1 VQWDHGG
8 DILPYPTGVL
18 NRFYIALDPTAA
30 AAAAAQDVPNESL
43 SLSLIEEEPSEAP
56 SALASPIATLQS
68 PSSSSDYAVGK
79 RKGAT
84 LLPGCASPTKKPAAS
99 ARQGSRE
106 KKERKKPDKTAAA
119 STEQPPEDA
128 AQVLEM
134 MAEEE
139 EEEEEEE
146 GDTSGVSDTIVLL
159 IDGKWKKVALVP
171 RGNSNEQ
178 ASVHS
183 ALIAAAD
190 LFFLLVPSQSKGKDD
205 VVEAQIEAHMKEG
218 GEEEEEEEEEEEMS
232 EEAVE
237 KDASSFMSFLEQA
250 MSSSIYVASLAHVS
264 LCLPPSLP
272 LSHSLTLSLTHSHTH
287 TLSLSLYFSDSLSSS
302 RFSLSRTPSE
312 CLSLY
317 ISIHR
322 SINIVCGLAL
332 LVYEALSY
340 WCMRP

>member
-8 DILPYPTGVL
+8 EILPYPTGVL

-56 SALASPIATLQS
+56 SALASPIAALES

-106 KKERKKPDKTAAA
+106 KKERKKPDNTAAA

-128 AQVLEM
+128 AQVEM

-139 EEEEEEE
+139 EEEEDEEE
-146 GDTSGVSDTIVLL
+146 EEEEEQDTRNTIVLL

-178 ASVHS
+178 ASVQS
-183 ALIAAAD
+183 ALIAAAAAD
-190 LFFLLVPSQSKGKDD
+190 LFFVFSPVTIKGQGRRS
-205 VVEAQIEAHMKEG
+205 EQRRTYERG
-218 GEEEEEEEEEEEMS
+218 GGGDM
-232 EEAVE
+232 
-237 KDASSFMSFLEQA
+237 
-250 MSSSIYVASLAHVS
+250 
-264 LCLPPSLP
+264 
-272 LSHSLTLSLTHSHTH
+272 
-287 TLSLSLYFSDSLSSS
+287 
-302 RFSLSRTPSE
+302 
-312 CLSLY
+312 
-317 ISIHR
+317 
-322 SINIVCGLAL
+322 
-332 LVYEALSY
+332 
-340 WCMRP
+340 